1 MLSGSQVT
9 LAPLTQA
16 DVPLL
21 FTWINDRE
29 QVLHNAPYKPVSE
42 RQHQDWFDGL
52 SRRTDLA
59 MFGIRL
65 RDGNRLIGSCQLHN
79 ISSVHRSAE
88 LQIRLGDV
96 AVRGKGHGTEAVQL
110 LLNHAFRDLNLHR
123 VYLHV
128 FAGNEA
134 ALRVY
139 EKVGFVKEGVLRRAA
154 HIDGQYVDVVVMGI
168 LADEWRPDVTP
179 SRGKTA
185 RASARR

>member
-16 DVPLL
+16 DVSAL
-21 FTWINDRE
+21 FTWINDRD
-29 QVLHNAPYKPVSE
+29 QVLHNAPYKPIAE

-59 MFGIRL
+59 IFGIRL

-96 AVRGKGHGTEAVQL
+96 GARGKGHGTEAVEL
-110 LLNHAFRDLNLHR
+110 LLRFAFHDLNLQR

-128 FAGNEA
+128 FAGNDA
-134 ALRVY
+134 ARRLY
-139 EKVGFVKEGVLRRAA
+139 ENVGFVKEGVLRRSA
-154 HIDGQYVDVVVMGI
+154 HIDGQYVDVVMMG
-168 LADEWRPDVTP
+168 LLRDEWQA
-179 SRGKTA
+179 A
-185 RASARR
+185 RSTRSS